1 MNKEKL
7 KQLRSLILEME
18 EEKERQHTLGA
29 WSLFRD
35 DNLAEEKKKE
45 FLCSVAKEIEEIP
58 DSLVRRAIKLH
69 YVDGKTWAE
78 VSFKMGYVSHDNAR
92 KIVVNY
98 FKKKTV

>member
-1 MNKEKL
+1 MNKQKL

-18 EEKERQHTLGA
+18 EEIQRQHTLGA
-29 WSLFRD
+29 WSLFH
-35 DNLAEEKKKE
+35 DNSLVMERNKKS
-45 FLCSVAKEIEEIP
+45 LDLMARQIEEIP

>member
-18 EEKERQHTLGA
+18 EEIQRQHTLGA

-45 FLCSVAKEIEEIP
+45 FLRSVAKEIEEIP
-58 DSLVRRAIKLH
+58 DRLVRRAIKLH

>member
-45 FLCSVAKEIEEIP
+45 FLCSVA
-58 DSLVRRAIKLH
+58 RRL
-69 YVDGKTWAE
+69 
-78 VSFKMGYVSHDNAR
+78 
-92 KIVVNY
+92 
-98 FKKKTV
+98 KKFQTV